1 MEYDPEDDDF
11 DEDED
16 DDEDQEMDS
25 SGSGSEQDSESDSYV
40 PGRGGGRGEVP
51 QKVRHS
57 TNSNPEE
64 CKQQW
69 AGITQVDS
77 IQTFAIAVGSS
88 LRKLSDD
95 FFFLSFAGF
104 FQSLYILFFVVGGRV
119 CIDILNLTF
128 FFSRFFFF
136 LFYFALP
143 PVANKLTL
151 S

>member
-69 AGITQVDS
+69 AGIRQLNTNIRDS
-77 IQTFAIAVGSS
+77 FGSS

-95 FFFLSFAGF
+95 FFLSFAGF
-104 FQSLYILFFVVGGRV
+104 FQSLYILFFVVGRRV

-128 FFSRFFFF
+128 FFSSPFF

-143 PVANKLTL
+143 HVANKLTL